1 MYPKRQWKARFT
13 RSEFYRGWVFFA
25 LYLLVFPL
33 FMGWLQRLL
42 SQRFDFFLQAPE
54 FSLIYYFLLLC
65 AALLLFWSFLR
76 QGFDILL
83 DNLPENLYAF
93 LAGLVGGGVLQVLV
107 SLIPLPVEDPNALS
121 YREVFDA
128 APTATVAVVVLLMP
142 ILEEILFRGLLFGSI
157 RQYSRGLAF
166 AVSIL
171 GYALFCVLPFVWSG
185 PQGPDAAY
193 LLLLI
198 RYLPMSAALTWC
210 YDRGGS
216 IWSAIALHMGLN
228 GFLLALALL

>member
-13 RSEFYRGWVFFA
+13 RSEFYRGWVFFV

-33 FMGWLQRLL
+33 FTGWLQMIL

-76 QGFDILL
+76 QSFDILL
-83 DNLPENLYAF
+83 DDLPENLTAF
-93 LAGLVGGGVLQVLV
+93 LVGLVGGGALHVLF
-107 SLIPLPVEDPNALS
+107 SCIPLPVEDPNPASYSYSFYLS
-121 YREVFDA
+121 PA
-128 APTATVAVVVLLMP
+128 ATVVVLVLLMP
-142 ILEEILFRGLLFGSI
+142 ILEEIFFRGLLFGSL
-157 RQYSRGLAF
+157 RSYSRGLAF

-171 GYALFCVLPFVWSG
+171 GYGLFCVLPFVWTPTG
-185 PQGPDAAY
+185 PNPAY
-193 LLLLI
+193 LLLLL
-198 RYLPMSAALTWC
+198 RYLPTSAALTWC

-216 IWSAIALHMGLN
+216 VWSAIALHMALN
-228 GFLLALALL
+228 GLVLGLSLL

>member
-13 RSEFYRGWVFFA
+13 PSEFYRGWVFFA
-25 LYLLVFPL
+25 LYLFVFPL
-33 FMGWLQRLL
+33 LMGWLQMLL
-42 SQRFDFFLQAPE
+42 SQRFDFFLQTSE

-83 DNLPENLYAF
+83 DDLPENLSAF
-93 LAGLVGGGVLQVLV
+93 LIGLVGAGVLQFLV
-107 SLIPLPVEDPNALS
+107 SLLPLPVEDPNPAS
-121 YREVFDA
+121 YADSFFL
-128 APTATVAVVVLLMP
+128 APASTVAVLVLLMP
-142 ILEEILFRGLLFGSI
+142 ILEEVLFRGLLFGSL

-171 GYALFCVLPFVWSG
+171 AYDLFCVLPLAWTPLGFD
-185 PQGPDAAY
+185 PAF
-193 LLLLI
+193 LLLLL

-210 YDRGGS
+210 YDKGGS
-216 IWSAIALHMGLN
+216 IWAAIALHIALN
-228 GFLLALALL
+228 GLVLATALF

>member
-13 RSEFYRGWVFFA
+13 PSEFYRGWVFFA
-25 LYLLVFPL
+25 LYLFVFPL
-33 FMGWLQRLL
+33 LMGWLQMLL
-42 SQRFDFFLQAPE
+42 SQRFDFFLQTSE

-83 DNLPENLYAF
+83 DDLPENLSAF
-93 LAGLVGGGVLQVLV
+93 LIGLVGAGGLQFLV
-107 SLIPLPVEDPNALS
+107 SLLPLPVEDPNPAS
-121 YREVFDA
+121 YADSFFL
-128 APTATVAVVVLLMP
+128 APASTVAVLVLLMP
-142 ILEEILFRGLLFGSI
+142 ILEEVLFRGLLFGSL

-171 GYALFCVLPFVWSG
+171 AYDLFCVLPLAWTPLGFD
-185 PQGPDAAY
+185 PAF
-193 LLLLI
+193 LLLLL

-210 YDRGGS
+210 YDKGGS
-216 IWSAIALHMGLN
+216 IWAAIALHIALN
-228 GFLLALALL
+228 GLVLATALF

>member
-13 RSEFYRGWVFFA
+13 PSEFYRGWVFFA
-25 LYLLVFPL
+25 LYLFVFPL
-33 FMGWLQRLL
+33 LMGWLQMLL
-42 SQRFDFFLQAPE
+42 SQRFGFFLQTSE

-83 DNLPENLYAF
+83 DDLPENLSAF
-93 LAGLVGGGVLQVLV
+93 LIGLVGAGVLQFLV
-107 SLIPLPVEDPNALS
+107 SLLPLPVEDPNPAS
-121 YREVFDA
+121 YADSFFL
-128 APTATVAVVVLLMP
+128 APASTVVVLVLLMP
-142 ILEEILFRGLLFGSI
+142 ILEEVLFRGLLFGSL

-171 GYALFCVLPFVWSG
+171 AYDLFCVLPLAWTPLGFD
-185 PQGPDAAY
+185 PAY
-193 LLLLI
+193 LLLLL

-210 YDRGGS
+210 YDKGGS
-216 IWSAIALHMGLN
+216 IWAAIALHIALN
-228 GFLLALALL
+228 GLVLATALF